1 MIDQGELLKRAGIAV
16 AAAGR
21 ESALARAREI
31 AEELARGSLDYTV
44 TSDDIQ
50 DCLSREGIRLGNAAG
65 SIFERRKWVCIG
77 YRRSARPSRHSS
89 VIRVWKLRGYKTE
102 GV

>member
-1 MIDQGELLKRAGIAV
+1 MIDQGELLKRAGLAG
-16 AAAGR
+16 ATAGR

-50 DCLSREGIRLGNAAG
+50 DCLNHEGIRLGNAAG
-65 SIFERRKWVCIG
+65 SIFERKKWVCID
-77 YRRSARPSRHSS
+77 YRRSARPSRHAS
-89 VIRVWKLRGYKTE
+89 VIRVWKLRGY
-102 GV
+102 